1 MNPFALAMMIVGCT
15 VVWGGLFLC
24 VGIALTKKPEN
35 K

>member
-1 MNPFALAMMIVGCT
+1 MNPFALAMMIVGCS
-15 VVWGGLFLC
+15 VVWGGLLLC

>member
-1 MNPFALAMMIVGCT
+1 MNSFTLAMMIVGCS